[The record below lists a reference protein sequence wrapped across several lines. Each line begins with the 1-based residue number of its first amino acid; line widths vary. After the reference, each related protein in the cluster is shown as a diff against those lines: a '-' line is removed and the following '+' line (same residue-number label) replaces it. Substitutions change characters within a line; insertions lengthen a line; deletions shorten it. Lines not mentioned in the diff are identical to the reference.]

1 LIQGLL
7 AHLEV
12 VREVRLDLR
21 IQFFTSRGIAVVDV
35 NYAGSTGYGRN
46 YRERLTGQWGVADV
60 ADCLDAARFL
70 IQAGSVDGRR
80 LVISGP
86 SAGGFTALGALA
98 SENLFAV
105 GVSRFGIADLETFRQ
120 QAPKFQAHELDRL
133 VGPYPE
139 AAAAYRARSPLH
151 TVNRIARPVLLVHGL
166 ADTVVPPIQA
176 HGMAEALERRGIRYV
191 LLAFPGEGTGSAVPR
206 ASGVRSRP
214 SCPSTL
220 QRWGWR
226 PARPTR
232 RWPPIARPRPA
243 RSIICLGGDC
253 PSSALHGA
261 VGSSQV
267 RVVGVSVW
275 RGLVRCSRAWWNDC
289 ETAHGSVM
297 IRTANGGS
305 GRDPWND

>member
-105 GVSRFGIADLETFRQ
+105 GVSRFGIADLERPSASRRPSSRRTSSTGSL
-120 QAPKFQAHELDRL
+120 APIPR
-133 VGPYPE
+133 
-139 AAAAYRARSPLH
+139 RR
-151 TVNRIARPVLLVHGL
+151 
-166 ADTVVPPIQA
+166 PPIGPA
-176 HGMAEALERRGIRYV
+176 H
-191 LLAFPGEGTGSAVPR
+191 
-206 ASGVRSRP
+206 
-214 SCPSTL
+214 
-220 QRWGWR
+220 
-226 PARPTR
+226 
-232 RWPPIARPRPA
+232 
-243 RSIICLGGDC
+243 
-253 PSSALHGA
+253 
-261 VGSSQV
+261 
-267 RVVGVSVW
+267 
-275 RGLVRCSRAWWNDC
+275 RC
-289 ETAHGSVM
+289 
-297 IRTANGGS
+297 I
-305 GRDPWND
+305 P